1 VRDKVSEKKSDLER
15 LVELLTQEQR
25 WLGRR
30 FGHEGQAKVA
40 EEEINFAEKMIIEAI
55 KEGNAEERKYWERRQ
70 KQAMARKEYHIKQA
84 EEAKKKL
91 AEIRFEIKQILRRR

>member
-1 VRDKVSEKKSDLER
+1 MSEKKSDLER
-15 LVELLTQEQR
+15 LVELLAEQQT

-40 EEEINFAEKMIIEAI
+40 EEEINFAEKMIIEAT

-70 KQAMARKEYHIKQA
+70 KQAMARKEYHTKQA

-91 AEIRFEIKQILRRR
+91 AEIRFEIKQILRGR